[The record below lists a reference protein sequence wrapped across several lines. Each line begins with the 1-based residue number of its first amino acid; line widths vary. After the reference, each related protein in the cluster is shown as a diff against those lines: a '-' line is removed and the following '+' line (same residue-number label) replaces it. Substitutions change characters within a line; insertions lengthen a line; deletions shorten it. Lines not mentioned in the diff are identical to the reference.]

1 MPMGCPLIGGVFYI
15 RNNSINGKY
24 QQLLVTHFLP
34 KAKSP
39 PQEKDRVEAVLWC
52 KLAELHFGRT
62 SLKHNQPSLELWCLT
77 WGALGKS
84 LGLCS
89 SHLQRKLTAA
99 CACSKDEMG
108 ADTDV
113 RHTSP
118 LGMSATTITVKQCHM
133 LREARTFDT
142 CTKTPPGLYP
152 WAHLLLEMLC
162 SQEHT

>member
-39 PQEKDRVEAVLWC
+39 PQEKDRVEAVLWRRP
-52 KLAELHFGRT
+52 AELHFGRR
-62 SLKHNQPSLELWCLT
+62 SLKHNQQSLDLWCLT
-77 WGALGKS
+77 SRTLGES

-108 ADTDV
+108 ADMYG

-118 LGMSATTITVKQCHM
+118 LGMPASIITVKQCHM
-133 LREARTFDT
+133 LREACIFDT
-142 CTKTPPGLYP
+142 CTKTPPSLYQ

>member
-39 PQEKDRVEAVLWC
+39 PQEKDRVEAVLWHRP
-52 KLAELHFGRT
+52 AELNSGRM
-62 SLKHNQPSLELWCLT
+62 SLKHNQQSLELWCLT
-77 WGALGKS
+77 SGTLGKS

-89 SHLQRKLTAA
+89 SHLQRKLIAA

-108 ADTDV
+108 ADMYV
-113 RHTSP
+113 RHTVLLECLLPS
-118 LGMSATTITVKQCHM
+118 
-133 LREARTFDT
+133 
-142 CTKTPPGLYP
+142 
-152 WAHLLLEMLC
+152 LLLNNATC
-162 SQEHT
+162 SGKLVFSTRALKPHPVYTGEHICC

>member
-52 KLAELHFGRT
+52 RPAGLHFGRM

-89 SHLQRKLTAA
+89 SPLQRKLTAA

-108 ADTDV
+108 ADTDI

-142 CTKTPPGLYP
+142 CSKTPPSLYP